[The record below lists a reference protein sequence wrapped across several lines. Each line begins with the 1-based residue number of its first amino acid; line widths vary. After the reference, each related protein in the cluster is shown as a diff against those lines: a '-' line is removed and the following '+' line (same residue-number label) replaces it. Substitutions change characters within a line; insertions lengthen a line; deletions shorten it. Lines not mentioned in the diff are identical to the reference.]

1 MSNNN
6 RSPKIELDLRRL
18 KGIEIYRFLTTETAT
33 VIRIGAGIITTK
45 FGYPK
50 GLRLVFVM

>member
-18 KGIEIYRFLTTETAT
+18 KGIEIYRFLTTETPT
-33 VIRIGAGIITTK
+33 VILIGADIITTK

-50 GLRLVFVM
+50 DDWFL